1 MMFIDELK
9 RCSISSMIEEAKQV
23 DGIKKQKK
31 YVMQEEKLMMSVD
44 NETVT
49 GEKKKK
55 KRKSV
60 YQVTTY
66 RLPYMTMPKKTL
78 DRIFWSLYAFIMLLA
93 IL

>member
-1 MMFIDELK
+1 MFIDELK
-9 RCSISSMIEEAKQV
+9 RRSISSMIEEAKQV

-31 YVMQEEKLMMSVD
+31 YVMHEEKLMMSVD

-55 KRKSV
+55 KRNSV

>member
-1 MMFIDELK
+1 MMFFDELK
-9 RCSISSMIEEAKQV
+9 RRSISSMIEEAKQV

-49 GEKKKK
+49 GEKKK
-55 KRKSV
+55 RKSV

>member
-9 RCSISSMIEEAKQV
+9 RRSISNMIDEAKQV
-23 DGIKKQKK
+23 DGNKKQKK
-31 YVMQEEKLMMSVD
+31 YVMQEERLMMSMD

-49 GEKKKK
+49 EERRK

>member
-9 RCSISSMIEEAKQV
+9 RRSISSMIEEAKQV

-49 GEKKKK
+49 EEKK

>member
-1 MMFIDELK
+1 MMFFDELK
-9 RCSISSMIEEAKQV
+9 RRSISSMIEEAKQV

-49 GEKKKK
+49 GEKKK
-55 KRKSV
+55 RKSV

-66 RLPYMTMPKKTL
+66 RQPYMTMPKKSL